1 MPDPFKLFGRLFVS
15 TIVVTGYFFVFL
27 AQAVWFIAFRQT
39 DKIGDAFGYLGRK
52 IADEM
57 GNIWR

>member
-15 TIVVTGYFFVFL
+15 TIVVTGYLFVFL
-27 AQAVWFIAFRQT
+27 AQMVWYLVFRQP
-39 DKIGDAFGYLGRK
+39 DRIGEAFGYLGRK

-57 GNIWR
+57 GRIIG